1 MKKLLVVE
9 TPKMHKCLK
18 EVLGN
23 DNKQMIKDDYVFDC
37 YGYVR
42 QMEEYDYV
50 FERQP
55 DGEYIGYSPYFPD
68 ATLEGFRKLCLDSIY
83 IPDDDK
89 NKTFL
94 VRSMPY
100 TYQNDYLLKEVD
112 EIVFVVDDFCQHVL
126 ASAKY
131 IEDHGLDFSKVK
143 YVSIVDYSDDVVLKR
158 LSQEQSF
165 WKVFDEVNTS
175 IFKQ

>member
-18 EVLGN
+18 EVLEN
-23 DNKQMIKDDYVFDC
+23 DNKQMIKDDYVFDYYSC
-37 YGYVR
+37 VR
-42 QMEEYDYV
+42 QMEEFDYV
-50 FERQP
+50 FERQSN
-55 DGEYIGYSPYFPD
+55 GEYIGHSPYIPD
-68 ATLEGFRKLCLDSIY
+68 ATLEGFRKLCLDSIG

-94 VRSMPY
+94 VRNMPY
-100 TYQNDYLLKEVD
+100 TCQNDYLLKEVD

-143 YVSIVDYSDDVVLKR
+143 CVSIVDYSDDVILER
-158 LSQEQSF
+158 LSHERNFQE
-165 WKVFDEVNTS
+165 VFDEVKKKVFN
-175 IFKQ
+175 Q